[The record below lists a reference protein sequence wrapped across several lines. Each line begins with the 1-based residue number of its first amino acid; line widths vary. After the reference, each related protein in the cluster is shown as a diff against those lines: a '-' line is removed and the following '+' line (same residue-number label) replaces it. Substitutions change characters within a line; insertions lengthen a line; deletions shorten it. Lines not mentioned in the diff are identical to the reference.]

1 MINNNKSFILKSV
14 IWGVVIGFV
23 VMFVLLMIAALIM
36 SAAGIETGAGKVF
49 SIIILGI
56 SSLVCGIV
64 AAKKAEVRGL
74 VSAVVAGGL
83 LYLLVAVISVAVT
96 KSGFT
101 SAFFIRLA
109 VCVVSSAV
117 GGAVTVFKKG
127 KKSYI

>member
-23 VMFVLLMIAALIM
+23 VMFALLMIAALIM
-36 SAAGIETGAGKVF
+36 SAAGIESGVGKVI

-64 AAKKAEVRGL
+64 AAKKSEVKGL
-74 VSAVVAGGL
+74 IVGVAAGGL

-96 KSGFT
+96 KNGFS

-109 VCVVSSAV
+109 VCIVSSAI

-127 KKSYI
+127 KQSYI